1 MPEARN
7 NTTKV
12 PEFIREPLE
21 AAQARIEA
29 FEEEAQKVLRDL
41 MKRRKDITVL
51 VQKLS
56 KQDWNN
62 ELRGRLGKLRDQGRE
77 RADELR
83 GRAETFRAD
92 AVDRLEDLQTKA
104 IEFLGVASREQVLE
118 LSRELDKLSRR
129 LEKTGKVAA
138 AKGVVAPPKKKK
150 QRRVEA

>member
-1 MPEARN
+1 MPEARRN
-7 NTTKV
+7 STKV

-41 MKRRKDITVL
+41 VKRRKDFADL

-56 KQDWNN
+56 KQDWNT
-62 ELRGRLGKLRDQGRE
+62 ELRGRFGKLRDQGRE

-104 IEFLGVASREQVLE
+104 IAFLGVASREQVLE
-118 LSRELDKLSRR
+118 LSRELDKLARR
-129 LEKTGKVAA
+129 IEKGKVAA
-138 AKGVVAPPKKKK
+138 KGARAAKKP
-150 QRRVEA
+150 RRKAEA

>member
-62 ELRGRLGKLRDQGRE
+62 ELRGRLGKLRDQGKE

-92 AVDRLEDLQTKA
+92 AVDRLETLQTKA
-104 IEFLGVASREQVLE
+104 IAFLGVASREEVLE
-118 LSRELDKLSRR
+118 LSRELDKLVRR
-129 LEKTGKVAA
+129 LEKSRAGAKAGK
-138 AKGVVAPPKKKK
+138 PTKK
-150 QRRVEA
+150 QRRNKAEA

>member
-92 AVDRLEDLQTKA
+92 AVDRLETLQTKA
-104 IEFLGVASREQVLE
+104 IAFLGVASREEVLE
-118 LSRELDKLSRR
+118 LSRELDKLVRR
-129 LEKTGKVAA
+129 LEKSRAGAKAAA
-138 AKGVVAPPKKKK
+138 AKPGKK
-150 QRRVEA
+150 QRRKGEA

>member
-1 MPEARN
+1 MPEARRN

-29 FEEEAQKVLRDL
+29 FEVEAQKVLRDL
-41 MKRRKDITVL
+41 MKRRKDFADL

-56 KQDWNN
+56 KQDWNT
-62 ELRGRLGKLRDQGRE
+62 ELRGRFGKLRDQGRE

-92 AVDRLEDLQTKA
+92 AVDRLENLQTKA
-104 IEFLGVASREQVLE
+104 IAFLGVASREEVLE
-118 LSRELDKLSRR
+118 LSRELDKLARR
-129 LEKTGKVAA
+129 LERGGKAAGKKIAA
-138 AKGVVAPPKKKK
+138 ARGKK
-150 QRRVEA
+150 RRKAEA